1 MNTFRNR
8 SKTVKALQVFTTLL
22 ISILLFMAA
31 KHDSPLYNRPI
42 AQIVQV
48 LNSHT
53 GSSVIGT
60 DPEAEFSQNLT
71 AIYLNTEKKGQTLTL
86 VNESSVAQVF
96 NENYQKGD
104 QIFIKTGPDGKLK
117 IGGLKR
123 DASLIYIM
131 SLFAIAMIF
140 IGGKKGLLSFMS
152 VVFNLLLFGGL
163 IWLYL
168 SGASLYMLAPLA
180 TLLFVPMSI
189 CLVSGLNAKS
199 FSAVLGTLVG
209 AFVSVCIALLIIHLT
224 GAKGVHYEE
233 MEFLTRSPVEIFIF
247 GLLIGTLGAI
257 MDIAISIASF
267 VDEMILAEPGISREA
282 LLKSGFTVGNDIVGT
297 MANTLMLAAIS
308 GTLPTMLLYLYNG
321 FSLSYLLSISL
332 SLELIRALVGSIG
345 IVISIPITLFIS
357 IYFAKKR
364 QVRKEVTSS

>member
-1 MNTFRNR
+1 MNAIKNNP
-8 SKTVKALQVFTTLL
+8 KVLQILQVFATLL
-22 ISILLFMAA
+22 ISLLLFIAA
-31 KHDSPLYNRPI
+31 KHDSQLYTRT
-42 AQIVQV
+42 IVQIEQV
-48 LNSHT
+48 TNSHT
-53 GSSVIGT
+53 GSSAIGNDT
-60 DPEAEFSQNLT
+60 EAEFTQNLI
-71 AIYLNTEKKGQTLTL
+71 AIYLNTQKKGQRINLT
-86 VNESSVAQVF
+86 NESSVAQVF
-96 NENYQKGD
+96 NENYQEGD
-104 QIFIKTGPDGKLK
+104 QVFLKIGPDGKLK
-117 IGGLKR
+117 IDGLKR

-168 SGASLYMLAPLA
+168 NGASLYLLAPIS

-209 AFVSVCIALLIIHLT
+209 ALVSVCIALFVIRMT
-224 GAKGVHYEE
+224 GASGVHYEE

-267 VDEMILAEPGISREA
+267 VDEMLIAEPTLSREA

-321 FSLSYLLSISL
+321 FSLSYLLNINL

-357 IYFAKKR
+357 IYLAKKR